1 MWGYQWC
8 CSSLRIQG
16 KLMGENTASN
26 FKHVCLTLFSSLPLS
41 PSPPP
46 PTSLFSLFPLLSLP
60 SSLFFLPLLFLF
72 SFVCVVLMH
81 DSWNVCMHVCIYV
94 HVDLQQKHTCTHV
107 CAVHVYTYAVHVAFS
122 TYLYMCIR
130 WVMVELFTFHHC
142 ILKTTVSS
150 LAQLFILFIIIGI
163 IIIVVYRV
171 CNMTVECVW
180 LNLNNCLRGILCVHS
195 LSCSSLFSDF
205 CL

>member
-1 MWGYQWC
+1 MLFQFKDPGETDGRKYC
-8 CSSLRIQG
+8 F
-16 KLMGENTASN
+16 KLQARMSYP
-26 FKHVCLTLFSSLPLS
+26 LQLS
-41 PSPPP
+41 PSFPFPPP

-107 CAVHVYTYAVHVAFS
+107 CTVHVYTYAVHVAFS

-130 WVMVELFTFHHC
+130 
-142 ILKTTVSS
+142 
-150 LAQLFILFIIIGI
+150 
-163 IIIVVYRV
+163 
-171 CNMTVECVW
+171 
-180 LNLNNCLRGILCVHS
+180 
-195 LSCSSLFSDF
+195 
-205 CL
+205 